1 MCWIFG
7 AVVKCFTTG
16 PKTGEAGSEQV
27 SLAVVRMITV
37 FESSRQGDQ
46 LVKVVGWEV
55 ESPASMMLFRVLL
68 SAMYDI
74 EFGLD
79 VGKGIL
85 KVRVMIQIP
94 NSVELEEYVCTAW
107 LRWSQVRQQSDMV
120 KRVFF

>member
-7 AVVKCFTTG
+7 AVVKCFDTG

-46 LVKVVGWEV
+46 FVNVVGWEV
-55 ESPASMMLFRVLL
+55 ESAASMILFRVLL
-68 SAMYDI
+68 SAMYNV
-74 EFGLD
+74 EFELD

-85 KVRVMIQIP
+85 KVRVMIQMS
-94 NSVELEEYVCTAW
+94 NSVEFEECVCTAW
-107 LRWSQVRQQSDMV
+107 
-120 KRVFF
+120 